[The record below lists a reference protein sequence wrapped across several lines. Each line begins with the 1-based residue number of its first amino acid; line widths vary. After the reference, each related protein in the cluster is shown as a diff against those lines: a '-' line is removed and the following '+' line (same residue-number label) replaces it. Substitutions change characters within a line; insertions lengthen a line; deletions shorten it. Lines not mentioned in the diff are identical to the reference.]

1 MEISV
6 LLISILVLTIINIFF
21 VQCRYSLAKINNNNL
36 QEIEN
41 KSNLALNRCK
51 KIKAKEK
58 EFLSVCQF
66 SIIVCIMSIGLIL
79 YKICQFILIEY
90 KITNYILEDIVF
102 ILILLGASV
111 LEAIIGFYI
120 PRGLSI
126 KNPKKILLRNSIFL
140 TIIYAFIRPFS
151 VIIDF
156 ISYKICRIFKGDD
169 FDILQENSS
178 KQDSFSVITKDNEN
192 YKYGIYKKGFVDNIF
207 SFEEKQIR
215 EVLVPRTDMIC
226 INLDDDEDYIFNLI
240 REEGYT
246 RYPVC
251 GKDKDDLLGFIHIR
265 DLYNQKLIENKI
277 DLTKILRKIT
287 YVSESE
293 LTSRVLEK
301 LRKDRVQ
308 MAVVVDEYG
317 GTSGII
323 TVEDILEEIVGEIQD
338 EFDENEELD
347 IDKLDDGS
355 YIVQGTATITEINKE
370 LGIEIEKNG
379 FDSIG
384 GWMFF
389 MLGMDI
395 KVDQSVNFSGYKFKV
410 LELDKFRVVSV
421 KIDKIDKTN
430 KNDTENSE
438 RN

>member
-21 VQCRYSLAKINNNNL
+21 VQCRYSLSKINNNDL

-41 KSNLALNRCK
+41 KSNLALSRCK

-156 ISYKICRIFKGDD
+156 ISYKICRIFRGDD

-192 YKYGIYKKGFVDNIF
+192 YK
-207 SFEEKQIR
+207 FEEKQIR

-347 IDKLDDGS
+347 IDKLEDGS

>member
-1 MEISV
+1 M
-6 LLISILVLTIINIFF
+6 
-21 VQCRYSLAKINNNNL
+21 
-36 QEIEN
+36 
-41 KSNLALNRCK
+41 
-51 KIKAKEK
+51 
-58 EFLSVCQF
+58 
-66 SIIVCIMSIGLIL
+66 
-79 YKICQFILIEY
+79 
-90 KITNYILEDIVF
+90 
-102 ILILLGASV
+102 
-111 LEAIIGFYI
+111 
-120 PRGLSI
+120 
-126 KNPKKILLRNSIFL
+126 
-140 TIIYAFIRPFS
+140 
-151 VIIDF
+151 
-156 ISYKICRIFKGDD
+156 
-169 FDILQENSS
+169 
-178 KQDSFSVITKDNEN
+178 
-192 YKYGIYKKGFVDNIF
+192 DNIF

-370 LGIEIEKNG
+370 LGIEIEKDG

>member
-66 SIIVCIMSIGLIL
+66 SIIVCIMSIGLLL

-156 ISYKICRIFKGDD
+156 ISYKICRIFQGDD

>member
-156 ISYKICRIFKGDD
+156 ISYKICRIFRGDD

>member
-66 SIIVCIMSIGLIL
+66 SIIVCIMSIGLLL

>member
-21 VQCRYSLAKINNNNL
+21 VQCRYSLSKINNNDL

-66 SIIVCIMSIGLIL
+66 SIIVCIMSIGLLL

-156 ISYKICRIFKGDD
+156 ISDTVCKIFRNENLVIFNKES
-169 FDILQENSS
+169 LQEE
-178 KQDSFSVITKDNEN
+178 SFDLDTADLNEDKYDADKKD
-192 YKYGIYKKGFVDNIF
+192 FMDNIF

-215 EVLVPRTDMIC
+215 EVLVPRTDMVC
-226 INLDDDEDYIFNLI
+226 LDLDDSEEYIFNLI
-240 REEGYT
+240 KEEGYT

-265 DLYNQKLIENKI
+265 DLYNQKLIEDKV

-308 MAVVVDEYG
+308 MAIVVDEYG
-317 GTSGII
+317 GTSGIV

-338 EFDENEELD
+338 EFDEDEELD
-347 IDKLDDGS
+347 IKKLDKDS
-355 YIVQGTATITEINKE
+355 YIVQGTATITEINKV
-370 LGIEIEKNG
+370 LNIEIEKDG

-395 KVDQSVNFSGYKFKV
+395 EINQSVDFSGYRFKV
-410 LELDKFRVVSV
+410 VEIDKFRVISI
-421 KIDKIDKTN
+421 KIERIKQFLDN
-430 KNDTENSE
+430 KE
-438 RN
+438 

>member
-102 ILILLGASV
+102 ILILLGESV

-226 INLDDDEDYIFNLI
+226 INLDDNEDYIFNLI